1 MTRARSSR
9 FRRVAAGIAA
19 ASFLSVATIGGL
31 APPASAVV
39 DQRAVAKAERIE
51 SGLGTSSAHFAFML
65 RLLAA
70 LGRSHPSAS
79 WGNTP
84 NELAQVGGE
93 LEEQRGV
100 LLALIAA
107 GVTAAVMSDYCA
119 DLAPTWAKGL
129 VALGALG
136 KHLTTL
142 EFSNDD
148 SKALEQRATKAAGS
162 LRGVEDAC
170 Q

>member
-1 MTRARSSR
+1 MRPR
-9 FRRVAAGIAA
+9 FRRFAAGIAA
-19 ASFLSVATIGGL
+19 ASFLFTATSGL
-31 APPASAVV
+31 APPAFAAV

-51 SGLGTSSAHFAFML
+51 NGLGTSSAHFAFML

-70 LGRSHPSAS
+70 LGRSHPSAT
-79 WGNTP
+79 WGSTAS
-84 NELAQVGGE
+84 ELTQLGGE
-93 LEEQRGV
+93 FEEQRGV

-136 KHLTTL
+136 KHLSTL

-148 SKALEQRATKAAGS
+148 TKALEQRATKAAGS

-170 Q
+170 K